1 MLQPFMVPKLSKADS
16 ILLGQDM
23 AGEKVGMKGS
33 LLVVFR
39 HVLELLGVPFALGPS
54 MYCTGA
60 HVHDNTNLHIH
71 KNLK

>member
-1 MLQPFMVPKLSKADS
+1 MLQSFMVPKLSKAHS

-23 AGEKVGMKGS
+23 AGEKVVMKGS

-39 HVLELLGVPFALGPS
+39 PVLELLGVPFALGPS
-54 MYCTGA
+54 RYCTSA